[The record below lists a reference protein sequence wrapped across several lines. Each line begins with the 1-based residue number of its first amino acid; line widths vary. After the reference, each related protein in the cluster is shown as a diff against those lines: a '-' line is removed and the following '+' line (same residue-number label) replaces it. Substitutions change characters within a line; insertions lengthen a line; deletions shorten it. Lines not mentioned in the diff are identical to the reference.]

1 MTKITLC
8 PGPGAKIKEW
18 QTSQKEYFG
27 RGDKEYAKI
36 KEKTLN
42 WLRKVSKKKNI
53 VAIPGAGTTAA
64 YIAFKNFL
72 NKKILIVDTGY
83 YSKRWIKLCGQLFKK
98 EKLFICD
105 FKDLDKFKIKVDWVV
120 FVYVETAECKIF
132 DIKKIHNFKK
142 KYKCKLMLDAT
153 ASIGLEKNHNKA
165 DVMFFS
171 SCKGL
176 FGPTG
181 LGFIAYDQEKINN
194 NLNFFDDLKTYEKS
208 MFTMGYN
215 CLAALFEISKKHK
228 FYLQR
233 LLYARRLLLKFS
245 RNQINPIIGL
255 DINFKLKKKRNVVYY
270 KPRDNKSFQPIFF
283 LGFIKFDKQNIKKIL
298 TKITS
303 SKINS

>member
-1 MTKITLC
+1 
-8 PGPGAKIKEW
+8 
-18 QTSQKEYFG
+18 
-27 RGDKEYAKI
+27 
-36 KEKTLN
+36 
-42 WLRKVSKKKNI
+42 
-53 VAIPGAGTTAA
+53 
-64 YIAFKNFL
+64 
-72 NKKILIVDTGY
+72 
-83 YSKRWIKLCGQLFKK
+83 
-98 EKLFICD
+98 
-105 FKDLDKFKIKVDWVV
+105 
-120 FVYVETAECKIF
+120 
-132 DIKKIHNFKK
+132 
-142 KYKCKLMLDAT
+142 MLDAT

-181 LGFIAYDQEKINN
+181 LGFIAYDQEKINK

-233 LLYARRLLLKFS
+233 LLYARKLLLKFS

-255 DINFKLKKKRNVVYY
+255 DINFKLNKKKNVVYY

-283 LGFIKFDKQNIKKIL
+283 LGFIKFDKQNIKKVL

-303 SKINS
+303 RKINS